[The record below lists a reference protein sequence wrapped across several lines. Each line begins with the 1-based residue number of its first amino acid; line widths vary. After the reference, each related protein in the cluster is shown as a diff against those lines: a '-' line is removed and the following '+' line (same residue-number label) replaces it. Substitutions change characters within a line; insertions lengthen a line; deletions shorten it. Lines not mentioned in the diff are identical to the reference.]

1 MATLETG
8 LRTHTCGSLTEKDV
22 GKRVSISGW
31 VANHRDHGGVLFV
44 DLRDRW
50 GKTQVVFRPEHPD
63 DVYRQAGSLKLEWVV
78 RVEGRVAKRPNDMV
92 NPDMPTGEIEIDP
105 ESVFILNEAKTLPF
119 LIKDEIDVSEEL
131 RFKYRFLDIR
141 RPAMQANLLLR
152 HRVYQSVRRFFD
164 AEGFIE
170 IETPFL
176 MKSTP
181 EGARDFLVPSRIH
194 KGKFYA
200 LPQSPQTYKQ
210 LLMVSGFD
218 RYCQIVRCFRDE
230 DFRADRQPEFT
241 QIDIEMSFVDEED
254 VIGMMER
261 MMVNLFKEVK
271 GVDLP
276 SPFKRLSYE
285 EATARYGTDRPDLRF
300 GLEIEDVSQVAA
312 VSGFK
317 IFAETVGEGGA
328 VRGIRVPDIGSLSRK
343 QVDEFTSFVREFG
356 ASGLVTIQIGEEEI
370 RSPIS
375 KFLKPESLTEMKVI
389 FEAGPGDVIFL
400 VAAPQGICSE
410 SLGQLRNR
418 CADLYGLRGEIDAP
432 LWITDFPLLEWSET
446 ENRYMACHHPFT
458 SPKESEIEL
467 LESTPQHVHA
477 RAYDLVLNGSE
488 IAGGS
493 IRIHRRDV
501 QERVFKSLAIDQE
514 TAERKFGFLMEALEC
529 GAPPHGGIAFGF
541 DRLVMIMAGES
552 SIREVIAFP
561 KTTSALSL
569 MDGSPSEVDDAQLK
583 ELGIMR
589 IQSTE

>member
-63 DVYRQAGSLKLEWVV
+63 DIYRQAGSLKLEWVV

-285 EATARYGTDRPDLRF
+285 EATAKYGTDRPDLRF

-375 KFLKPESLTEMKVI
+375 KFLKPESLTEMKAI

-410 SLGQLRNR
+410 SLGQLRKR